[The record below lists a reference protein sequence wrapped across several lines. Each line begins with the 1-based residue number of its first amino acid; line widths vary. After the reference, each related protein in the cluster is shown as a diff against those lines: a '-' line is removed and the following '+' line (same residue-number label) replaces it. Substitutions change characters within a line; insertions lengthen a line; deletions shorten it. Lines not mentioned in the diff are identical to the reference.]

1 MERVEDP
8 PHGGG
13 ENHEDQDLS
22 AELESL
28 YRHVVQYNK
37 PDASG
42 ERNADAG
49 GDGKAVDDLMRNRDL
64 HRNPPNQNELM
75 EQLTVITE
83 AYEKILTYWPYRP
96 ERRQQTVQTE
106 ATSKIASDTAIRDDR
121 AEGT

>member
-8 PHGGG
+8 PHGEG

-28 YRHVVQYNK
+28 YRHVAHYNK

-42 ERNADAG
+42 ERNADAD

-64 HRNPPNQNELM
+64 HRTPPNQNELM
-75 EQLTVITE
+75 QQLTVITE
-83 AYEKILTYWPYRP
+83 AYEKILTYWPYTP
-96 ERRQQTVQTE
+96 ERRQQTVQGE
-106 ATSKIASDTAIRDDR
+106 AASKIAIRRDR